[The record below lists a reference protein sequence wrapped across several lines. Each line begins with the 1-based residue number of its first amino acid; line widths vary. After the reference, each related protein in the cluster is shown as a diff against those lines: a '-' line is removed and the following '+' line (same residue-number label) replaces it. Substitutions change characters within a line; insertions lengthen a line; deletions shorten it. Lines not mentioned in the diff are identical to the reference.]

1 MTRPTTQKQ
10 KSKRVQMELRRFK
23 ALELKVRGYSDRAIA
38 KGIGVGVA
46 TAHGDVNKVLEDLA
60 RKHIET
66 AEDLPVSVEGRE
78 TEPFLPR
85 HVLVEKGSPST

>member
-1 MTRPTTQKQ
+1 
-10 KSKRVQMELRRFK
+10 MEFRRFK
-23 ALELKVRGYSDRAIA
+23 ALELKVRGYSNRAIA
-38 KGIGVGVA
+38 RGLGVGVA
-46 TAHGDVNKVLEDLA
+46 TAHGDFNKVLEDLA

>member
-1 MTRPTTQKQ
+1 
-10 KSKRVQMELRRFK
+10 MEFRRFK
-23 ALELKVRGYSDRAIA
+23 ALELKVRGYSNRAIA
-38 KGIGVGVA
+38 RGLGVGVA
-46 TAHGDVNKVLEDLA
+46 TAHGDFNKVLEDLA

-85 HVLVEKGSPST
+85 HVLVEKGRPST